1 MSTSSTGS
9 SMGGSTGSSSAGSHD
24 YGKTYEPGTALH
36 PSSAGSENAS
46 SLSKSGMGGTQ
57 MSSEEKKQAHSEG
70 AVAKTI
76 EQQTAKL
83 PSDTFLW
90 AALGSMGVSAAL
102 HFAGSKEQSRFVGQW
117 VAPLLL
123 FGVYNKIVKTQGSDR
138 KER

>member
-9 SMGGSTGSSSAGSHD
+9 SFGGGSSSSQSGSHD
-24 YGKTYEPGTALH
+24 YGKTYEPGTGA
-36 PSSAGSENAS
+36 SQSGSG
-46 SLSKSGMGGTQ
+46 LSGSGSTGVSQ
-57 MSSEEKKQAHSEG
+57 KEKHSEG
-70 AVAKTI
+70 TVAKTI

-83 PSDTFLW
+83 PSDVFLW

-102 HFAGSKEQSRFVGQW
+102 HFSGAKDQSRFVGQW

-138 KER
+138 TER